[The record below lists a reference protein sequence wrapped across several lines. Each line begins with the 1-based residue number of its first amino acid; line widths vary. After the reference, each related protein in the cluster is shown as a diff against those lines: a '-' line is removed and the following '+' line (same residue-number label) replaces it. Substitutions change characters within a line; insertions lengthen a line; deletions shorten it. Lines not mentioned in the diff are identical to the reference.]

1 MTIRRHWR
9 RGFEDFDPFVEAWPD
24 APMHF
29 IGTSLA
35 IGLGVAA
42 SVGGSV
48 VSGVLAKK
56 GADTQAKAATDATA
70 MATAEQRRQY
80 EQARQDQMPWMTV
93 GKQALERLQF
103 LMGLGLPPQQAAQIV
118 ESVQPGSLQQLQRM
132 SEGYP
137 ERFMQADGAGE
148 DGIGRRFEDGIG
160 RGFEDF
166 QPNMAAATAPG
177 AGGGT
182 QNPAEFGSLDRN
194 FSAGDFYTDPGY
206 DFRLSEGAKALER
219 SASARGGLFSGGT
232 LKALTRYNQ
241 DVASQEY
248 GNAFNRFQ
256 ENRRTRYNQLAGIAG
271 LGQQTAANLGNLGA
285 QTSRDIANTT
295 IAGMTS
301 AAAARA
307 SGYNALGNIIGNA
320 SNLPLNWLALSRMNA
335 SSPGATGSSYPSGG
349 YF

>member
-1 MTIRRHWR
+1 MALLT
-9 RGFEDFDPFVEAWPD
+9 G
-24 APMHF
+24 
-29 IGTSLA
+29 LA
-35 IGLGVAA
+35 IAA
-42 SVGGSV
+42 SVAGSIAG
-48 VSGVLAKK
+48 GVLAKK
-56 GADTQAKAATDATA
+56 GAEKQAKAAENATA

-80 EQARQDQMPWMTV
+80 EQTRQDQMPWMTA

-132 SEGYP
+132 SAGYDRP
-137 ERFMQADGAGE
+137 FSMDGE
-148 DGIGRRFEDGIG
+148 MDGGVGRGRR
-160 RGFEDF
+160 FEDF
-166 QPNMAAATAPG
+166 QPNMAVATDTG
-177 AGGGT
+177 AGGET

-241 DVASQEY
+241 DFASQEY

-271 LGQQTAANLGNLGA
+271 LGQQTATNLGNLGY

-295 IAGMTS
+295 ITGMT
-301 AAAARA
+301 AAGAARA

-320 SNLPLNWLALSRMNA
+320 SNLPLNWLMLQRMNA
-335 SSPGATGSSYPSGG
+335 SPDFSGG
-349 YF
+349 PVTGAAPGGGYLPGFLPPPSPAAVPWGRG